1 MPVSQVERSA
11 LFTTEGTGCV
21 NIQIDCVIRHGNSGG
36 PLVNEDGDVI
46 GINTWSVSDGEES
59 ANYAVSSDEAI
70 NLMNRYSV
78 SYTKAG
84 ENRETE
90 AKQSESNMGI
100 WIVVIAGVV
109 VVAGIVILIVVLSDK
124 KKKEQYQV
132 NSQQPA
138 TPMNQPAASINHSA
152 ASIKQSMAS
161 MKKPMVYAMSPQLQG
176 MKKEL
181 SERPILLGRAKAECA
196 VIFPEGTPG
205 ISRRHCSLS
214 WDAVSGN
221 FILIDMQSAYGTY
234 LQNGQRLNP
243 GVAYYLKAGEGFY
256 LGENKNMF
264 RVNLE

>member
-1 MPVSQVERSA
+1 M
-11 LFTTEGTGCV
+11 
-21 NIQIDCVIRHGNSGG
+21 
-36 PLVNEDGDVI
+36 
-46 GINTWSVSDGEES
+46 
-59 ANYAVSSDEAI
+59 
-70 NLMNRYSV
+70 
-78 SYTKAG
+78 
-84 ENRETE
+84 
-90 AKQSESNMGI
+90 
-100 WIVVIAGVV
+100 
-109 VVAGIVILIVVLSDK
+109 VAGIVILIVVLSDK
-124 KKKEQYQV
+124 KKKEQYQL
-132 NSQQPA
+132 NSQQPV
-138 TPMNQPAASINHSA
+138 TPMNQSAASINHSAASINHSA